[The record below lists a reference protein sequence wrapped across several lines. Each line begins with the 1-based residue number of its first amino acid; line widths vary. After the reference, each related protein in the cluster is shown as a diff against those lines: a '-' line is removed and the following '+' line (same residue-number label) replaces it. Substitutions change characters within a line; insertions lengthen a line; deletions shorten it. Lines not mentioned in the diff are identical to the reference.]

1 MDRIAP
7 VSICYLGVMILA
19 ASIVTLLPVKSSA
32 DESRLVL
39 RPAAQQ
45 HTADVDHLFS
55 PISSDSDSR
64 PSSSGHYQRRNPL
77 TTVVSSLAIVLG
89 GFALFVV
96 YFRKQVKAP
105 SSSVMET
112 LGTVQVAPKVHLH
125 LVRLG
130 ERLLLLHLTSERVE
144 RVAEIADRN
153 EVQSLLAAHYGSVEF
168 GNRNVGNVLQDVDS
182 ADSAPKRWDMRT

>member
-7 VSICYLGVMILA
+7 VSTCYFGVMILA
-19 ASIVTLLPVKSSA
+19 ASIVTLLPVKSWA
-32 DESRLVL
+32 DESKLVL

-45 HTADVDHLFS
+45 HTADVNHLLL

-64 PSSSGHYQRRNPL
+64 PSSGGHFQRLNPL
-77 TTVVSSLAIVLG
+77 KTVVSSLAIVLG

-96 YFRKQVKAP
+96 CFRKQVKVP

-130 ERLLLLHLTSERVE
+130 ERLLLLHLTSGRVE
-144 RVAEIADRN
+144 RVAEITDRS

-168 GNRNVGNVLQDVDS
+168 GNRKVGNVLQDLDS
-182 ADSAPKRWDMRT
+182 GDSAPKRWGNRK